1 MSSPAISA
9 CDGMKVGISRT
20 QFAIRGDAGSSP
32 WLFARE
38 AERLGFDSIWAGE
51 HVVSPATSEDGHSY
65 HAEGVPTMPSSIVRL
80 AGIAAATTRIGI
92 GTAILILPQ
101 HNPFMLAKQLATLD
115 ADSGGRLS
123 VGIGMGWNRA
133 EMAVVGGD
141 FEHRGAQTMEAI
153 EVLKRLWT
161 AAEVSFEGRFYSFPP
176 LVSAP
181 GPAQQPH
188 PPLLLGMNGKE
199 ALTRVVH
206 HADGWLPSI
215 YKPGEPHGEGVDR
228 IARGRAE
235 IDRLCRETGRDPAK
249 VSITAIV
256 ADTPE
261 EPLDRKLI
269 ERYLAAGA
277 NRVVLLQSRDA
288 GRLFGSEEQAVG
300 WLEQVADR
308 TFG

>member
-1 MSSPAISA
+1 MA
-9 CDGMKVGISRT
+9 VGISRT
-20 QFAIRGDAGSSP
+20 SFAIRGANGGSP

-51 HVVSPATSEDGHSY
+51 HVVSPTAGADGHAY
-65 HAEGVPTMPSSIVRL
+65 HEEGVPRMPSSIVRL
-80 AGIAAATTRIGI
+80 AGIAAATTRIRI
-92 GTAILILPQ
+92 GTAVLILPQ

-133 EMAVVGGD
+133 EMAIVGGD
-141 FEHRGAQTMEAI
+141 FEHRVAQTLESL
-153 EVLKRLWT
+153 EVLKLLWSGR
-161 AAEVSFEGRFYSFPP
+161 EVSFDGRFYRFPP

-188 PPLLLGMNGKE
+188 PPIYLGMNGKE
-199 ALTRVVH
+199 ALARVVR

-215 YKPGEPHGEGVDR
+215 YKPGEPHGGGVDR

-235 IDRLCRETGRDPAK
+235 IDRLCGETGRDPGGI
-249 VSITAIV
+249 SITAII

-261 EPLDRKLI
+261 EPLNRRLI
-269 ERYLAAGA
+269 DRYLAAGA
-277 NRVVLLQSRDA
+277 ARIVLLQSRDA
-288 GRLFGSEEQAVG
+288 NRLFDSEADAVR

-308 TFG
+308 AFG